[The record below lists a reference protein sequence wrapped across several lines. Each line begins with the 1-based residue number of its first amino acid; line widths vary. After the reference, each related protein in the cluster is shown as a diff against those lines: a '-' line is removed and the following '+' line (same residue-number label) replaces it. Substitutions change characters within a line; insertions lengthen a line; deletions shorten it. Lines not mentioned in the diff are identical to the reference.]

1 MSELRQRMMEEMQLR
16 RYAVATQEA
25 YVHWGAELAKY
36 YHKSPDQI
44 EQEEVRRW
52 FIHLTNERKLSRS
65 SVTTALS
72 ALKFFY
78 ERVLHRAWSE
88 FNLARPRAEK
98 KLPVVLS
105 VAEVHR
111 LLQAVEAPR
120 YQVCLSL
127 LYSSGA
133 QRAPRLQEGTHLRV
147 SQIDSQRMVLHIQR
161 GKGNKDRY
169 VPLPQTTLELL
180 RSYWSTHHHP
190 VWLFPATIP
199 QGWTPSQSQP
209 MDGSGV
215 QKAFNAALHS
225 SGIQKAAT
233 PHTLR
238 HSYATHLLEAGINL
252 RLIQT
257 YLGHESLSTTAIYTH
272 LTRHAESVASE
283 TIDRLMTP
291 LMRMAER
298 EPRDAVV
305 SSESW

>member
-1 MSELRQRMMEEMQLR
+1 MSELRQRMLEEMQVQ

-25 YVHWGAELAKY
+25 YVHWVSELAKY

-44 EQEEVRRW
+44 EREEVRRW
-52 FIHLTNERKLSRS
+52 FVYLTNERKLSRS

-78 ERVLHRAWSE
+78 ERVLQREWAE
-88 FNLARPRAEK
+88 FNLVRPRPEK

-105 VAEVHR
+105 VAEVQR
-111 LLQAVEAPR
+111 LLGCVEMPR
-120 YQVCLSL
+120 HRVCLSV
-127 LYSSGA
+127 LYSCGL
-133 QRAPRLQEGTHLRV
+133 RLQEGTHLRV
-147 SQIDSQRMVLHIQR
+147 SQIDSQRMVLHIQG

-169 VPLPQTTLELL
+169 VPLPQATLELL
-180 RSYWSTHHHP
+180 RSYWVTHHHP
-190 VWLFPATIP
+190 VWVFPATIP
-199 QGWTPSQSQP
+199 HGWTPPQSRP

-215 QKAFNAALHS
+215 QKAFKAALHS

-238 HSYATHLLEAGINL
+238 HSYATHLLEAGLNL
-252 RLIQT
+252 RLIQS

-272 LTRHAESVASE
+272 LTRHAETVASE
-283 TIDRLMTP
+283 TIDRLMAP
-291 LMRMAER
+291 LMGVG
-298 EPRDAVV
+298 EPQMSDSAG